1 MIRSPLFQEN
11 VAIVAEPRRTPA
23 EIVAEAASATDT
35 IRQSAIA
42 ASLSRWRELV
52 FSIAAGE
59 APTSD
64 ELATIARLADCLRLP
79 AGALARDVAA
89 AVEEKRIAEELR
101 RSRAVGAAAEE
112 RAPLMEREIEEANR
126 RLNDLKHEAITN
138 FYAQGDPAYVGHRH
152 GDFRDKHPILFGD
165 AECLAARMVKEVA
178 R

>member
-1 MIRSPLFQEN
+1 MLRSQLFQEN
-11 VAIVAEPRRTPA
+11 SAIVAEPRRTPA
-23 EIVAEAASATDT
+23 EIVAEAARAADA

-42 ASLSRWRELV
+42 SSLTQWRTLV

-59 APTSD
+59 ETTSD

-79 AGALARDVAA
+79 AGALSRDVAA

-101 RSRAVGAAAEE
+101 RSRAVGAAAEA
-112 RAPLMEREIEEANR
+112 RAPLMQRETEEATR
-126 RLNDLKHEAITN
+126 RLNDLKAEACTN
-138 FYAQGDPAYVGHRH
+138 FYDQGNPAWAAHRH

-165 AECLAARMVKEVA
+165 AEGLAARMVMEVA